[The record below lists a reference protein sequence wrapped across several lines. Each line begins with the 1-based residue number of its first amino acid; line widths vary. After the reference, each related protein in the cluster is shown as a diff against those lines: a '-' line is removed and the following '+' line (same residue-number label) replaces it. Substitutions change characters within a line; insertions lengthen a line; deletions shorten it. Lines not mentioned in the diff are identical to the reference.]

1 MKMMIYG
8 FEGAF
13 TGEASYE
20 YRAPE
25 PGAWHRGILF
35 LAQSE
40 GEGEYQLALAECAL
54 YGFSSVRF
62 SGHGVLQVE
71 TLNSEP
77 FREFAPFYEEALS
90 DGSALFYYPHGTEP
104 HDLA

>member
-1 MKMMIYG
+1 M
-8 FEGAF
+8 
-13 TGEASYE
+13 
-20 YRAPE
+20 
-25 PGAWHRGILF
+25 
-35 LAQSE
+35 
-40 GEGEYQLALAECAL
+40 ALAECAR

-90 DGSALFYYPHGTEP
+90 DGSALFYYPHGTKP